1 MANPRQD
8 TRPASR
14 DVVRSVRLSAAEA
27 ERIDARAAELGVAS
41 SVLLRSA
48 ALDAVNDGH
57 VPTTIAAAIDQAH
70 PVAVPSEVRDLRAEV
85 NKLGGNWNQTQRM
98 WNRDG
103 GITLVTSTGDAGAAA
118 VTIAEMKAM
127 LAEGVALLCDVR
139 QVKAKLAGRW

>member
-27 ERIDARAAELGVAS
+27 ARIDARAAELGVAP
-41 SVLLRSA
+41 SVLIRGA
-48 ALDAVNDGH
+48 VIDAVEGGH
-57 VPTTIAAAIDQAH
+57 VPTAIAAAIDQAQ
-70 PVAVPSEVRDLRAEV
+70 PVAVPPEVRDLRAAV

-98 WNRDG
+98 WNQQGR
-103 GITLVTSTGDAGAAA
+103 ITLVASPDDAGASP
-118 VTIAEMKAM
+118 VTVEQCRAM
-127 LAEGVALLCDVR
+127 LAEGVALLRAVQ